1 MKKLFPEI
9 PVLNNGQIELRALTQ
24 ADAEALE
31 EMVNSRRVYR
41 YLPTF
46 LFEKKY
52 PDVREVIRRLYTE
65 CLEESLILG
74 VFSGDGSSFDTF
86 CGLAE
91 MYGYKENI
99 HKISLGCRLAEHALG
114 KGIAT
119 QAVSMMVDLLQQPCV
134 PAHMW
139 SQLLHDQ
146 IDLAVIHVDTDLLR
160 KEQIIDHRIKASHRC
175 LRLLVLHLGI
185 VGGGCHIFIVT
196 QFRGKC
202 AECSSSHLRVLFILV
217 VILIQRISQRR
228 SLLQGF
234 RGTLL
239 KEACFLL
246 RY

>member
-1 MKKLFPEI
+1 MKKMFPEI

-74 VFSGDGSSFDTF
+74 VFSGDGSSFETF

-91 MYGYKENI
+91 MYGFRDPI
-99 HKISLGCRLAEHALG
+99 HKISVGYRLLGRYWG

-119 QAVSMMVDLLQQPCV
+119 EALGLMIDYLFNETDIELITASTLPGNTASANVLKKNGFVLAASGTDEAWGYEDPLPTNVWFRKKQPGEG
-134 PAHMW
+134 A
-139 SQLLHDQ
+139 D
-146 IDLAVIHVDTDLLR
+146 
-160 KEQIIDHRIKASHRC
+160 
-175 LRLLVLHLGI
+175 RL
-185 VGGGCHIFIVT
+185 
-196 QFRGKC
+196 
-202 AECSSSHLRVLFILV
+202 
-217 VILIQRISQRR
+217 
-228 SLLQGF
+228 
-234 RGTLL
+234 
-239 KEACFLL
+239 
-246 RY
+246 

>member
-91 MYGYKENI
+91 VYGYKENI
-99 HKISLGCRLAEHALG
+99 HKISLGCRLSEHALG
-114 KGIAT
+114 KGIGT
-119 QAVSMMVDLLQQPCV
+119 QAVAMM
-134 PAHMW
+134 
-139 SQLLHDQ
+139 
-146 IDLAVIHVDTDLLR
+146 TDLLR
-160 KEQIIDHRIKASHRC
+160 REKGIEIITASSMIENRVSARA
-175 LRLLVLHLGI
+175 LEKNGFTLVAHA
-185 VGGGCHIFIVT
+185 
-196 QFRGKC
+196 
-202 AECSSSHLRVLFILV
+202 AEEDWGFDTPTLADKWIL
-217 VILIQRISQRR
+217 
-228 SLLQGF
+228 
-234 RGTLL
+234 
-239 KEACFLL
+239 
-246 RY
+246 

>member
-1 MKKLFPEI
+1 MKTLFPEI

-74 VFSGDGSSFDTF
+74 VFTGNGPSPGTF

-99 HKISLGCRLAEHALG
+99 HKISIGCRLAEHALG
-114 KGIAT
+114 KGLAT
-119 QAVSMMVDLLQQPCV
+119 QAVAMMVDLLQREKG
-134 PAHMW
+134 
-139 SQLLHDQ
+139 
-146 IDLAVIHVDTDLLR
+146 I
-160 KEQIIDHRIKASHRC
+160 EIITASSM
-175 LRLLVLHLGI
+175 VENSASG
-185 VGGGCHIFIVT
+185 
-196 QFRGKC
+196 
-202 AECSSSHLRVLFILV
+202 
-217 VILIQRISQRR
+217 R
-228 SLLQGF
+228 SLEKIGF
-234 RGTLL
+234 TLVAHAAEEDWGYDKPIL
-239 KEACFLL
+239 TDKWIL
-246 RY
+246 

>member
-74 VFSGDGSSFDTF
+74 VFTGEEPSTGTF

-99 HKISLGCRLAEHALG
+99 HKISIGCRLAEHALG
-114 KGIAT
+114 KGIGT
-119 QAVSMMVDLLQQPCV
+119 QAVAMMVDLLYREKG
-134 PAHMW
+134 
-139 SQLLHDQ
+139 
-146 IDLAVIHVDTDLLR
+146 I
-160 KEQIIDHRIKASHRC
+160 EIITASSMIENRASARILEKN
-175 LRLLVLHLGI
+175 G
-185 VGGGCHIFIVT
+185 FT
-196 QFRGKC
+196 
-202 AECSSSHLRVLFILV
+202 LV
-217 VILIQRISQRR
+217 VHAAEEDW
-228 SLLQGF
+228 GF
-234 RGTLL
+234 GAPTLAD
-239 KEACFLL
+239 KWI
-246 RY
+246 R